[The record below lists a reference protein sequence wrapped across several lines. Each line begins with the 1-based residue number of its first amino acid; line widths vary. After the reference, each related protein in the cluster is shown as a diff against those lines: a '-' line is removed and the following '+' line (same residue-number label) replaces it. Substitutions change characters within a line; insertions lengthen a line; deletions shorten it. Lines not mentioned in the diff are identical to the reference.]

1 MQSLLG
7 NRVNSKRRKDD
18 LKITIGNSIT
28 FGDKTVRLLGAL
40 IWNMLPA
47 ELKREI

>member
-1 MQSLLG
+1 MQSLFG

-18 LKITIGNSIT
+18 LKVTFGNSIT
-28 FGDKTVRLLGAL
+28 FGDKSVRLLGAL